1 MSTRRYHGQRPRWD
15 DPNVA
20 NREQL
25 QRGLL
30 RTPPP
35 ADALGLAVKAR
46 AREAGEA
53 YTSEQAAENPFYRS
67 SEMGMNQALAN
78 TQMNASGWGGYL
90 QTLKEAAQRIAG
102 PNATL
107 RVAGGPSAEGST
119 QLRGT
124 QGLEFGQGV
133 RDMEESA
140 PSYRASGGIA
150 ANPDWWMS
158 DESPLTGHETQ
169 SALEQRMARMPANL
183 RGLYA
188 AGLRADKKAK
198 R

>member
-35 ADALGLAVKAR
+35 ADSLGLAVKAR

-67 SEMGMNQALAN
+67 SEMGMNQALASA
-78 TQMNASGWGGYL
+78 QMNASGWGGYL
-90 QTLKEAAQRIAG
+90 QSLKDAAQRIAG

-107 RVAGGPSAEGST
+107 RVAGGPSPEGST
-119 QLRGT
+119 QLAGT
-124 QGLEFGQGV
+124 QGLEFGHGA
-133 RDMEESA
+133 RAMEVSA
-140 PSYRASGGIA
+140 PERRRSGGIA
-150 ANPDWWMS
+150 ANPDWWVS
-158 DESPLTGHETQ
+158 DESTPTTMSQ
-169 SALEQRMARMPANL
+169 LEQRMQRMPANL
-183 RGLYA
+183 RGLYT
-188 AGLRADKKAK
+188 AGFRRKA
-198 R
+198 

>member
-35 ADALGLAVKAR
+35 ADSLGLAVKAR

-67 SEMGMNQALAN
+67 SEMGMNQARAN
-78 TQMNASGWGGYL
+78 AQMRFGGWGGYF
-90 QTLKEAAQRIAG
+90 QAMQEAANRIAG

-107 RVAGGPSAEGST
+107 RVAGGPSPEGST

-124 QGLEFGQGV
+124 QGLEFGHGA
-133 RDMEESA
+133 RAMEISA
-140 PSYRASGGIA
+140 PEHRRSSGIA
-150 ANPDWWMS
+150 DNPDWWVSGES
-158 DESPLTGHETQ
+158 DPTMRSQ
-169 SALEQRMARMPANL
+169 LEQRMDRMPANL
-183 RGLYA
+183 RGLYI
-188 AGLRADKKAK
+188 AGLREKAKKAK
-198 R
+198 A